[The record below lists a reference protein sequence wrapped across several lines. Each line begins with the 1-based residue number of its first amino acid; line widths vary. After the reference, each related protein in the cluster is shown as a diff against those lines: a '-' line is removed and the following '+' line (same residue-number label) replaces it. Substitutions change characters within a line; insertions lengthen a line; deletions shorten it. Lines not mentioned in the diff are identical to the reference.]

1 MLDNNIALN
10 GQTVKCLACGEKT
23 ALEEEFEGITSWLC
37 TSCGYTSNTQ
47 LTKNSREL
55 LMSPKTI
62 QMLKKWDKEREIY
75 WILTVINMPTRGLLF
90 PEEHGSQIIW
100 TYVPIVDI
108 PNEEQRNYP
117 IENSNAFHT
126 RKLDPTHSKKF
137 TRFSDGLI
145 EMGAIISKDEL
156 GE

>member
-1 MLDNNIALN
+1 MFNDIVLN
-10 GQTVKCLACGEKT
+10 GKTIKCFVCDEKT
-23 ALEEEFEGITSWLC
+23 ALEEEFEGIISWLC

-47 LTKNSREL
+47 LKKDSKEL

-62 QMLKKWDKEREIY
+62 QMLKKWDEKREIY

-100 TYVPIVDI
+100 TFVPIMDI
-108 PNEEQRNYP
+108 PKEEQHNYP
-117 IENSNAFHT
+117 IENKSNSFHT

-145 EMGAIISKDEL
+145 EMGALNNIT
-156 GE
+156 